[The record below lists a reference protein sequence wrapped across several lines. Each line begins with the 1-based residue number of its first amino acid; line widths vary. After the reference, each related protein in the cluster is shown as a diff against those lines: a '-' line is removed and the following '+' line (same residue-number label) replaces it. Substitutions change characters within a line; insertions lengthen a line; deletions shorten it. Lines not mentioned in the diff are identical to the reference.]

1 MMMRRAGS
9 FFMIVIC
16 LIPVWGFA
24 SWKTMSNDYFMV
36 YYRSGMEDE
45 ALHALKVMEQY
56 RPRLER
62 LTGNTS
68 HLVAIKLEDMGNLVN
83 GYANPIGNQIGLFMY
98 PPTKGSLA
106 QGEDWFQTV
115 ATHEYIHQLQI
126 THEGGLPREFRKYL
140 GNILYVQLHQ
150 PMWMTEGI
158 TVYGESQLS
167 PYSGRMNGAYYSAL
181 VSALASED
189 KLPSRTKAAYYS
201 YDTPQAHYYVY
212 GGSFHHYLA
221 RRYGEQ
227 RFGDL
232 YKDNSSRVTAYL
244 NGALPMLALDPA
256 FQNAYGKPLAE
267 LWQEWQAEEKS
278 KAKPQSAQ
286 RITQDGDD
294 KEDLKYYDG
303 ALYYVRSLKE
313 KTGPG
318 MAFTLNGL
326 MKIELS
332 DPMREPVEVLR
343 QATEFPASYHVVG
356 NKIYFS
362 RTEYRRGF
370 GNKDND
376 GYGSI
381 TQIMLKDSRGTRKIY
396 SGQVRAFLPISD
408 TEMLIAE
415 DLPLYRGSV
424 LMHYSLDTGEQKTLY
439 SGEALVHKIFRDK
452 DDIYINA
459 KQYWRN
465 SGIFRLQKGILEP
478 VLESPNWQELVA
490 VENGVISYNTI
501 QDNQLQAWIY
511 NTQSRVH
518 ARLLYDQYIKDPI
531 QAPDGST
538 YFLSVSSKGM
548 DLYHAPIKS
557 PSTPTH
563 EYSMPIVPIAK
574 ERFQGQRY
582 LFGNQEIQHGG
593 YLNNIAHLLNPRMVH
608 FPMIYGNGDSLA
620 IGAVL
625 AGSDAVGDFPSYMIS
640 GVYDYAQKEFV
651 GSFSLSSTVLAPI
664 NQDLMISSDDDG
676 TYMLNQSVSL
686 YKRQNYGLNSVN
698 VGLGS
703 IAWDDWQRKMLY
715 PFVSQQYSWSG
726 GSFGLRNTL
735 LYEAQDMLDSNRDRL
750 GWQGVISLRQRI
762 SKHSEFQ
769 GSWFGA
775 YDPDADSEDVFYA
788 IRGYDDELHSSKGF
802 TLRNT
807 WYTPLVRI
815 RQGLWNP
822 QIYLEDINM
831 GVFFDAAGVPQKL
844 DESLLYSYG
853 VELTGEFGVF
863 FQGQLNAGIRLGINR
878 DDETFVGLILGM

>member
-356 NKIYFS
+356 DKIYFS

-831 GVFFDAAGVPQKL
+831 GVFFDAAGVSQKL
-844 DESLLYSYG
+844 DESLVYSYG

>member
-1 MMMRRAGS
+1 
-9 FFMIVIC
+9 
-16 LIPVWGFA
+16 
-24 SWKTMSNDYFMV
+24 
-36 YYRSGMEDE
+36 
-45 ALHALKVMEQY
+45 
-56 RPRLER
+56 
-62 LTGNTS
+62 
-68 HLVAIKLEDMGNLVN
+68 
-83 GYANPIGNQIGLFMY
+83 
-98 PPTKGSLA
+98 
-106 QGEDWFQTV
+106 
-115 ATHEYIHQLQI
+115 
-126 THEGGLPREFRKYL
+126 
-140 GNILYVQLHQ
+140 
-150 PMWMTEGI
+150 
-158 TVYGESQLS
+158 
-167 PYSGRMNGAYYSAL
+167 
-181 VSALASED
+181 
-189 KLPSRTKAAYYS
+189 
-201 YDTPQAHYYVY
+201 
-212 GGSFHHYLA
+212 
-221 RRYGEQ
+221 
-227 RFGDL
+227 
-232 YKDNSSRVTAYL
+232 
-244 NGALPMLALDPA
+244 
-256 FQNAYGKPLAE
+256 
-267 LWQEWQAEEKS
+267 
-278 KAKPQSAQ
+278 
-286 RITQDGDD
+286 
-294 KEDLKYYDG
+294 
-303 ALYYVRSLKE
+303 
-313 KTGPG
+313 
-318 MAFTLNGL
+318 
-326 MKIELS
+326 
-332 DPMREPVEVLR
+332 
-343 QATEFPASYHVVG
+343 
-356 NKIYFS
+356 
-362 RTEYRRGF
+362 
-370 GNKDND
+370 
-376 GYGSI
+376 
-381 TQIMLKDSRGTRKIY
+381 IMLKDSRGTRKIY

>member
-356 NKIYFS
+356 DKIYFS

-735 LYEAQDMLDSNRDRL
+735 LYESQDMLDSNRDRL

>member
-1 MMMRRAGS
+1 MMRRAGS
-9 FFMIVIC
+9 ILMMVLC

-24 SWKTMSNDYFMV
+24 AWKTMANDYFMV

-45 ALHALKVMEQY
+45 ALHALKVMEHY
-56 RPRLER
+56 RPRLEQ

-83 GYANPIGNQIGLFMY
+83 GYANPVGNQIGLFMY
-98 PPTKGSLA
+98 PPTKGSLG

-126 THEGGLPREFRKYL
+126 THEGGIPRELRRYL
-140 GNILYVQLHQ
+140 GNILYVHLHQ

-181 VSALASED
+181 VSALAAED

-201 YDTPQAHYYVY
+201 FDTPQAHYYVY
-212 GGSFHHYLA
+212 GGSFHSYLA

-256 FQNAYGKPLAE
+256 FKNAYGKPLAE

-278 KAKPQSAQ
+278 HAKLHPSV
-286 RITQDGDD
+286 RITEDGDH

-303 ALYYVRSLKE
+303 ALYYVRSLTE

-318 MAFTLNGL
+318 MAFGKNSL
-326 MKIELS
+326 MKMELS
-332 DPMREPVEVLR
+332 DPGREPVEVLR

-356 NKIYFS
+356 DKIYYS
-362 RTEYRRGF
+362 RSEYRRGF

-381 TQIMLKDSRGTRKIY
+381 TEIMLKDSRGTRKIY
-396 SGQVRAFLPISD
+396 SGQVRAFLPLSD

-424 LMHYSLDTGEQKTLY
+424 LMHHSLDTGEQKTLY
-439 SGEALVHKIFRDK
+439 SGEALIHKIFRDK
-452 DDIYINA
+452 DDIYLNA

-465 SGIFRLQKGILEP
+465 SGIFRLQTGILEP

-490 VENGVISYNTI
+490 VDNSVISYNTV
-501 QDNQLQAWIY
+501 QNNQMQAWSYDIRSRA
-511 NTQSRVH
+511 QSK
-518 ARLLYDQYIKDPI
+518 LQYDQYIKDPI
-531 QAPDGST
+531 QASDGST

-548 DLYHAPIKS
+548 DLYQAPLKS
-557 PSTPTH
+557 LSTPTPKS
-563 EYSMPIVPIAK
+563 SMPLVPIAK
-574 ERFQGQRY
+574 ERFEGQQY
-582 LFGNQEIQHGG
+582 LYGNQEIRHSG

-608 FPMIYGNGDSLA
+608 LPMIQGNGDSLA

-625 AGSDAVGDFPSYMIS
+625 VGNDAVGDFPQYILS
-640 GVYDYAQKEFV
+640 GVYDFAQDEFV

-698 VGLGS
+698 AGLGAIS
-703 IAWDDWQRKMLY
+703 WENWQRKMLY

-735 LYEAQDMLDSNRDRL
+735 MYEAKDLLDSNRDRL
-750 GWQGVISLRQRI
+750 GWQGQISLRQRI

-769 GSWFGA
+769 GSWLGA
-775 YDPDADSEDVFYA
+775 YDPDADSDDVFYA
-788 IRGYDDELHSSKGF
+788 IRGYDDELQSSKGF

-807 WYTPLVRI
+807 WYTPLVKI
-815 RQGLWNP
+815 RQGSWNP
-822 QIYLEDINM
+822 QIYVEDINL
-831 GVFFDAAGVPQKL
+831 GVFFDAAGVPKDL
-844 DESLLYSYG
+844 DNSMLYSYG
-853 VELTGEFGVF
+853 VELTGEFSVL
-863 FQGQLNAGIRLGINR
+863 FQGQLSAGIRLGKTR

>member
-189 KLPSRTKAAYYS
+189 KLPSRTKASYYS

-356 NKIYFS
+356 DKIYFS

>member
-356 NKIYFS
+356 DKIYFS

-788 IRGYDDELHSSKGF
+788 IRGYDDVLHSSKGF

>member
-1 MMMRRAGS
+1 
-9 FFMIVIC
+9 MIVIC

-181 VSALASED
+181 VSALAAED

-201 YDTPQAHYYVY
+201 FDTPQAHYYVY

-356 NKIYFS
+356 DKIYFS